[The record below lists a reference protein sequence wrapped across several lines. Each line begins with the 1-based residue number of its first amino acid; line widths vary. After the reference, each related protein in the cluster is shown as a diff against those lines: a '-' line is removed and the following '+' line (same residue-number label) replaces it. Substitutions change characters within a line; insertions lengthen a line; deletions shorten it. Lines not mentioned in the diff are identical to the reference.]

1 MLNMGCIMHWMKERK
16 IKNEVIVNIDCLFES
31 VFFGIEDADANG
43 DRIKVYDDVQY

>member
-31 VFFGIEDADANG
+31 VFFLALKTPMRTVIG
-43 DRIKVYDDVQY
+43 